1 MGTSIAIQK
10 DKDNSDELAR
20 IEYLRRRN
28 QDLRTSHEK
37 ELQDIQKAIYLV
49 KLDDAREVKNI
60 SEKHSQRLKEMEFMH
75 LSQQRDKKRRVAE
88 ESMAAKERYVKYWKE
103 KLANIYTEQA
113 QTIVNV
119 GKQKED
125 KKRELQSLEEEEIKL
140 MEEINKYHSQGV

>member
-1 MGTSIAIQK
+1 VGTSIAIQK